1 MVSQVLTKRE
11 ILRKLT
17 TAMALSTHQYAS
29 PLTDGKRLEHLNQ
42 LRCVSFLELAGL
54 KDGVIPSRFS
64 GGERQWKLLYH
75 PTDDENGCLPTEW
88 YTTPQIQV
96 LRVRRASPL
105 AFQTCLSTLR
115 RLPCRKHR
123 CLARLLRAIAA

>member
-64 GGERQWKLLYH
+64 GGERQWRLMYH
-75 PTDDENGCLPTEW
+75 PTDDEMAACRRNGAPHRKSRCCGSAEHRPSPSKPASQPYEDF
-88 YTTPQIQV
+88 
-96 LRVRRASPL
+96 RVANIVAWL
-105 AFQTCLSTLR
+105 VYYEQ
-115 RLPCRKHR
+115 
-123 CLARLLRAIAA
+123 